1 MKYAYLHD
9 HFPAAEQPSCKPSRA
24 QGGYNLRATACSVE
38 ACVRV
43 LLGEAP
49 PPLPRPAAPTA
60 VGLCGIAR
68 ALAVHSRWAAPQAT
82 APRPAA
88 PSPSCGDVRP
98 AWLEA
103 GRTGL
108 S

>member
-1 MKYAYLHD
+1 MRVHTDRDLAPD
-9 HFPAAEQPSCKPSRA
+9 TGTKPP

-49 PPLPRPAAPTA
+49 PPLPRPVAPTS

-68 ALAVHSRWAAPQAT
+68 ALAVHSR
-82 APRPAA
+82 
-88 PSPSCGDVRP
+88 
-98 AWLEA
+98 
-103 GRTGL
+103 
-108 S
+108 